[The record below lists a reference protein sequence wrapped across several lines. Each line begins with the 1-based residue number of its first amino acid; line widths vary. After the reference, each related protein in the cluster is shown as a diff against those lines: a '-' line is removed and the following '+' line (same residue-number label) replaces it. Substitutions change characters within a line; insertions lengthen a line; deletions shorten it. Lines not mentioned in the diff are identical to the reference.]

1 MHNVDPTTGVS
12 SSASSD
18 RATITTGPEGLSVLV
33 GPGGV
38 RAGGVGFIIGL
49 LFWLPAELWMGALV
63 SHMRPLD
70 VLHFPA
76 VLNAFPVVWLALWTF
91 FGSSLVKGF
100 LFAFWGHQQLTVGQS
115 SVTLR
120 ATLFGQSRTKEFPLD
135 QVQNVRILGSRSIT
149 VLALVPGE
157 SQPQQVTVDQ
167 TPTVPASGTPIAFD
181 VKGKSYQFGTRLDA
195 ETIRVIRDAMERSR
209 KG

>member
-1 MHNVDPTTGVS
+1 MANMDPTTGAG

-18 RATITTGPEGLSVLV
+18 RAIITTGPEGLTVSV

-38 RAGGVGFIIGL
+38 RAGGGGFIIGL
-49 LFWLPAELWMGALV
+49 LFWLPAELWVGAVMRHMGRV
-63 SHMRPLD
+63 D
-70 VLHFPA
+70 IFHFPA
-76 VLNAFPVVWLALWTF
+76 LLNAFPVVWLALWTF
-91 FGSSLVKGF
+91 FGFGLVKGF
-100 LFAFWGHQQLTVGQS
+100 LFSFWGHQQLTVSQS

-120 ATLFGQSRTKEFPLD
+120 ASLFGQSRTKEFPLD

-157 SQPQQVTVDQ
+157 SEPQQVTVDQ

-181 VKGKSYQFGTRLDA
+181 VKGKTYQFGTRLGAD
-195 ETIRVIRDAMERSR
+195 TIRVIRDAMERPR